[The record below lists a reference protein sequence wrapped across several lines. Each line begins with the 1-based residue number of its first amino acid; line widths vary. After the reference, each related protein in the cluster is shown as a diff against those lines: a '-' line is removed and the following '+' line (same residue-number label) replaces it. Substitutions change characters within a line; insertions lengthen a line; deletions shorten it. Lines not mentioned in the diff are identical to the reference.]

1 MLPKIHYIPQNVFE
15 LVILPSQ
22 PPKSL
27 DYRNALQY
35 PAYFVNFMI
44 ILKHKPSSN
53 LEGFLIIWRHW
64 KKG

>member
-44 ILKHKPSSN
+44 FF
-53 LEGFLIIWRHW
+53 EA
-64 KKG
+64 